1 MLTLMDLANEI
12 VKIREAV
19 DSVEVKGRQN
29 AAALVFAYDKCNNL
43 ISSINEAMQQ
53 IQNGSQGDGEATTA
67 TAEPFNGPVEVTSE

>member
-1 MLTLMDLANEI
+1 MLTLMDLGNEI

-29 AAALVFAYDKCNNL
+29 AAALVFAYDKCNSL

-53 IQNGSQGDGEATTA
+53 IQNGSQGEGETA
-67 TAEPFNGPVEVTSE
+67 TQPEVSFNGPVEVTAE